1 MEPMSRNQSFSLKID
16 NRVIDAR
23 VAVIADAFMI
33 EGKGEVVGPV
43 TSDTAVSGYVVRLK
57 GIEPPDME
65 LFDVLRT
72 GTESRLIRAKQQALL
87 DAYELD
93 RMAAADIKVYQD
105 EGPAVP
111 RADLI
116 QNAEQDPEGPGTP

>member
-1 MEPMSRNQSFSLKID
+1 
-16 NRVIDAR
+16 
-23 VAVIADAFMI
+23 
-33 EGKGEVVGPV
+33 
-43 TSDTAVSGYVVRLK
+43 
-57 GIEPPDME
+57 ME

-72 GTESRLIRAKQQALL
+72 VTESRLIRAKQQALL

-116 QNAEQDPEGPGTP
+116 QNAEQDPEGTESP